1 MSTAQRLRELLA
13 EPSIAVMPG
22 CFDAL
27 SAKLVA
33 AAGFKVTFM
42 SGFAVSAAR
51 LGVPDT
57 GLISFGEMLDSV
69 RNCCA
74 AAAQIP
80 LIGDGDTGYGQC
92 PERAAHRRRICPCRR
107 RRGGDRGPGQPQKMR
122 PYPRQA
128 GDLARRSAHEDAAA
142 ADAKSDADILIMA
155 RTDARAVDGFDAAL
169 DDCRDFEDAGAD
181 IIFLEA
187 PETQDEMSRFCQ
199 AMHKPC
205 MANMVPGGKTPV
217 LPPVALQAIGST
229 ARALSGDAV
238 VGRGRRHAVDARR
251 AQFRRRRAAS
261 AERVVRRIAKRRRF
275 PDYWRREERYK
286 VQGVR
291 TPCGRRVLI
300 RSRRRAAGS
309 RSSTTSTDNPAPR
322 PCRRRC
328 AAFRRAHAADGGVAF
343 ADELPVA
350 MGCAEPPRPRRCG
363 ADGRSGRACGRRRRP
378 RYRQLVGEVEGV
390 LDAAIHAHA
399 AERIVD
405 MRGVAGEQRPAV
417 AEAVATL
424 WCT

>member
-1 MSTAQRLRELLA
+1 MSAAQRLRELLA

-80 LIGDGDTGYGQC
+80 LIGDGDTGYGNALNVQRTVV
-92 PERAAHRRRICPCRR
+92 EYARAGAAAVMIEDQVSPKKCGHT
-107 RRGGDRGPGQPQKMR
+107 RGKQVISRDE
-122 PYPRQA
+122 
-128 GDLARRSAHEDAAA
+128 ARMKIRAA

-155 RTDARAVDGFDAAL
+155 RTDARAVHGFDAAL
-169 DDCRDFEDAGAD
+169 DRCRDFEDAGAD

-187 PETQDEMSRFCQ
+187 PETEDEMGRFCQ
-199 AMHKPC
+199 AMRKPC

-217 LPPVALQAIGST
+217 LPPAALQAIGYKLALYPVMLLSAAVAAMQST
-229 ARALSGDAV
+229 LAALKPGAD
-238 VGRGRRHAVDARR
+238 
-251 AQFRRRRAAS
+251 RAAA
-261 AERVVRRIAKRRRF
+261 AERVICRIAKRRRLSGLLAA
-275 PDYWRREERYK
+275 RRAL
-286 VQGVR
+286 QGPSVR
-291 TPCGRRVLI
+291 RSRAAVYRGRVLI

-309 RSSTTSTDNPAPR
+309 RSSTTST
-322 PCRRRC
+322 
-328 AAFRRAHAADGGVAF
+328 
-343 ADELPVA
+343 
-350 MGCAEPPRPRRCG
+350 
-363 ADGRSGRACGRRRRP
+363 
-378 RYRQLVGEVEGV
+378 
-390 LDAAIHAHA
+390 
-399 AERIVD
+399 
-405 MRGVAGEQRPAV
+405 
-417 AEAVATL
+417 
-424 WCT
+424 